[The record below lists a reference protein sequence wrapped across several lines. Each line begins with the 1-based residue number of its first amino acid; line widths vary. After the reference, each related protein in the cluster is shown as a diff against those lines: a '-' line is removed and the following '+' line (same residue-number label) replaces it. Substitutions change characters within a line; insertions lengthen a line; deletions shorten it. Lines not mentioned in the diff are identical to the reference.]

1 MEVIKT
7 TSLKPDSVSSVNIT
21 PEAARSERA
30 IRCTPAD
37 NAISACA
44 KPWCTRYAVARS
56 LYKDAK
62 TPLTRSR
69 TAPMPTTFSQVSCC
83 PANEASGNPRRWLMS
98 ALHMK
103 EGPAQGSAAV
113 QNAFES
119 AQPMRAVMG
128 YRGSTD
134 GFHCRQRPA
143 PSHDQHPDCPS
154 GAQSVRSDPFVSE
167 NPDTRA
173 RSLQIRPAPERPP
186 PPTD

>member
-1 MEVIKT
+1 MKRRV
-7 TSLKPDSVSSVNIT
+7 
-21 PEAARSERA
+21 
-30 IRCTPAD
+30 
-37 NAISACA
+37 
-44 KPWCTRYAVARS
+44 
-56 LYKDAK
+56 
-62 TPLTRSR
+62 
-69 TAPMPTTFSQVSCC
+69 
-83 PANEASGNPRRWLMS
+83 NPRRWLMS

-173 RSLQIRPAPERPP
+173 RSLQIRPAPERPHP
-186 PPTD
+186 PLFKRQHIGIMIENIHSTPCLFILYSSALILNTHTSL